1 MSSQNIFTVQS
12 ICQTI
17 SDLRGETTP
26 NTNAVRIR
34 AISNAEQDFARR
46 KFWRIHRVYAQSLGS
61 GDGTTTDF
69 TIGTAT
75 YPYRAK
81 GLFELFSGG
90 TTEDKRFQVVDEGR
104 YTFLFNQDN
113 SIKIAYEF
121 YDASTDLWKVRMNP
135 APSTGDAITAGYYYM
150 PPTRTLTTDSMPCYN
165 NQIIARAALADI
177 YHAEDELAKEQQQ
190 QQITEQLIGEA
201 VGIENTPAIGQQ
213 YVFGAIEN
221 QNMRRGIGT
230 Y

>member
-1 MSSQNIFTVQS
+1 MASQNLFTVAS
-12 ICQTI
+12 ICQVI
-17 SDLRGETTP
+17 SDLRGEATS

-46 KFWRIHRVYAQSLGS
+46 RFWRIHRLYSQSLGT

-81 GLFELFSGG
+81 GLFELFVGG
-90 TTEDKRFQVVDEGR
+90 TTEDKRYQVVDEGR
-104 YTFLFNQDN
+104 YTYLFNQDN
-113 SIKIAYEF
+113 GAKICYEF
-121 YDASTDLWKVRMNP
+121 YDAATDLWKIHINP
-135 APSTGDAITAGYYYM
+135 APKSGDAITAGYYYM
-150 PPTRTLTTDSMPCYN
+150 PPTRTLTTDSIPCYN
-165 NQIIARAALADI
+165 DHIIARAALADI

-190 QQITEQLIGEA
+190 QQIAEQLIGEA
-201 VGIENTPAIGQQ
+201 VGIENTPAVGQL
-213 YVFGAIEN
+213 YSFGAIEN
-221 QNMRRGIGT
+221 QNKNRGLGT